1 MELNRLNLII
11 SGLSK
16 RQREVVYL
24 RYYQGLGNDEIAE
37 IMDIGKPGVANLLSK
52 TLREMR
58 EQWGAYLL
66 LFCCYFLWLKGH

>member
-1 MELNRLNLII
+1 MQNRELYRLNLII

-16 RQREVVYL
+16 RQREIVYL

-58 EQWGAYLL
+58 EQWGAYLWA
-66 LFCCYFLWLKGH
+66 FAAIFFG